1 MIISE
6 RIFKIME
13 EKGIRQ
19 TDFSAQTGISQST
32 ISDWKRK
39 KTNPSS
45 DKIMVICETLGVSPY
60 ELLQDNNRDNT
71 NEMIDYK
78 VVSEGTDSYDLLVE
92 FETEAVS
99 LITLSSLKNRLE
111 ELLDTPVDVIHAPIP
126 EGSILEIGKV
136 VPLYAA

>member
-1 MIISE
+1 MKNSLKYAIIVMQTIRFVNPKTGGIKVLKLDEILSAAE
-6 RIFKIME
+6 TVAKEYPITRINLFGSYAE
-13 EKGIRQ
+13 GRN
-19 TDFSAQTGISQST
+19 TAD
-32 ISDWKRK
+32 SD
-39 KTNPSS
+39 
-45 DKIMVICETLGVSPY
+45 V
-60 ELLQDNNRDNT
+60 
-71 NEMIDYK
+71 
-78 VVSEGTDSYDLLVE
+78 DLLVE